1 VVEEAE
7 VGDLPCFQLA
17 LHLEAVVE
25 EAEVGD
31 LPCFQLALHLVAVV
45 EEAEVEVH
53 FSTAVEAL
61 AQVVAEAIQFLP

>member
-1 VVEEAE
+1 VV
-7 VGDLPCFQLA
+7 
-17 LHLEAVVE
+17 AVVE
-25 EAEVGD
+25 EAFLFLPSQVEEVAEEEVEVGD
-31 LPCFQLALHLVAVV
+31 LPCFQLALHLVAGVV